1 MKACRSGAIVLG
13 GRFGV
18 FGTGGSGVSS
28 TLTFGEYPTADAMNS
43 ANDAIQAAMNKLSFL
58 WQV

>member
-18 FGTGGSGVSS
+18 FAGTGGSGVSS

-43 ANDAIQAAMNKLSFL
+43 ANDAIQSTQKL
-58 WQV
+58 Q